1 MVHDTTQPAAGSGP
15 GVHTALSPGSP
26 RGPRP
31 ATRRDRRRG
40 SPVTLF
46 AVPALVWY
54 LLFLLGPLV
63 AMFYISG
70 LHWPGML
77 APRSWTGWDNF
88 STVLGDD
95 LFWDAVRNS
104 AVQIGVV
111 LPIMI
116 VTAFMTG
123 YYLTLRPRGHRL
135 LRIILFTPA
144 LISASAKAMVAYSIL
159 APNGLLNGVLG
170 DIGLDSATRAWL
182 ADTDTAL
189 ACIMAIDLWNGIGF
203 TAVLFAARL
212 GSVPGEIYEA
222 AELDGTGHWRRM
234 WRIAFP
240 ITKDYVGVTTMLQF
254 LWILFSSAQNVLL
267 LTQGGPGNATTNLS
281 FLVYTKAFVQSDLGY
296 SQAAGVLL
304 FLAGLLGMLA
314 IRRLFRQNY

>member
-1 MVHDTTQPAAGSGP
+1 MHPTPTTPPTAPAATGRR
-15 GVHTALSPGSP
+15 V
-26 RGPRP
+26 RR
-31 ATRRDRRRG
+31 TRREG
-40 SPVTLF
+40 SPVTLL

-54 LLFLLGPLV
+54 LLFTLGPLL

-70 LHWPGML
+70 LSWPGML
-77 APRSWTGWDNF
+77 APRSWAGWENF
-88 STVLGDD
+88 RVVLDD
-95 LFWDAVRNS
+95 PLFWQAVRNS
-104 AVQIGVV
+104 AIQIGVV
-111 LPIMI
+111 LPVMI
-116 VTAFMTG
+116 VTAFMVG
-123 YYLTLRPRGHRL
+123 YYLTLKPRGHRL
-135 LRIILFTPA
+135 LRVVLFTPA
-144 LISASAKAMVAYSIL
+144 LISASAKAMMAYSVL
-159 APNGLLNGVLG
+159 APNGMLNGLLDTVGLG
-170 DIGLDSATRAWL
+170 SLGRAWL

-222 AELDGTGHWRRM
+222 AELDGSGHWRRM

-240 ITKDYVGVTTMLQF
+240 VTKDYVGVTTMLQF

-281 FLVYTKAFVQSDLGY
+281 FLVYNKAFVQSDLGY

-304 FLAGLLGMLA
+304 FVVGLVGMLA
-314 IRRLFRQNY
+314 IRRLLRQNY